1 MDKPKI
7 LVVTR
12 GVWKDS
18 EGTSSTLTN
27 FFKGYDRERIAEIYI
42 ETKQPKT
49 VCCSRF
55 FQISEF
61 SLLKKIIH
69 PKIKTGFDFRNDS
82 EFVTNEEVATKE
94 DQTMNWV
101 RRHRSYLFIWLRELL
116 WSFNGWQTK
125 ELRDFIQDFN
135 PDLIWMDGSPRI
147 LMNRLHQYVK
157 KLAGKPSTLFLM
169 DDVYTYPKTWN
180 LLELL
185 YYKKLRALVRK
196 NVACSDKVFVASPKM
211 KEEYDKTFDIDS
223 YFIAKGADFSQI
235 RPIGTI
241 PHKGIK
247 LVYLGQVYCGRIYTL
262 IRLVEILKRKNESGA
277 DFYLTIYTNN
287 YIPPKEMEKV
297 QVEGVSEV
305 RDVVP
310 YSEIGKVMEENDIL
324 LFVETFEEKYKNLA
338 RLSFSTKIV
347 DYLSSGK
354 CIFAIGPGEIAPIR
368 YFKDNG
374 IAFVASKP
382 DEIEVNIDEMIDV
395 QSRHEMADRCFEFAK
410 KEHDINDL
418 HNRLY
423 QIFYEI
429 TTNKA

>member
-1 MDKPKI
+1 MEKPKI
-7 LVVTR
+7 LIVTR

-27 FFKGYDRERIAEIYI
+27 FFKGYDRDKIAEIYI
-42 ETKQPKT
+42 ETKQPHT

-55 FQISEF
+55 FQISEY
-61 SLLKKIIH
+61 SLIKKIFK
-69 PKIKTGFDFRNDS
+69 PKTKTGFDFRSDS
-82 EFVTNEEVATKE
+82 EFVTNEEVSSKE

-135 PDLIWMDGSPRI
+135 PDMIWMDGSPRI

-157 KLAGKPSTLFLM
+157 KVSGKPSTLFLM

-185 YYKKLRALVRK
+185 YYKKLRSLVRK
-196 NVACSDKVFVASPKM
+196 NVVCSNKVFVASPKM
-211 KEEYDKTFDIDS
+211 KEEYDKTFNIDS

-235 RPIGTI
+235 KPIGTT
-241 PHKGIK
+241 PHKGTKI
-247 LVYLGQVYCGRIYTL
+247 VYLGQVYCGRIFTL
-262 IRLVEILKRKNESGA
+262 MRLVEILKKKNNAGE
-277 DFYLTIYTNN
+277 DLYLTIYTNN
-287 YIPPKEMEKV
+287 YISQNEMDKV
-297 QVEGVSEV
+297 QVDGVSEV

-310 YSEIGKVMEENDIL
+310 YSEISRVMEDNDIL

-354 CIFAIGPGEIAPIR
+354 CVFAIGPGEIAPMR

-374 IAFVASKP
+374 IAFVATMP
-382 DEIEVNIDEMIDV
+382 EEIEDRINEIMDSEAR
-395 QSRHEMADRCFEFAK
+395 QEMAGRSFEFAK
-410 KEHDINDL
+410 EKHDITDL

-423 QIFYEI
+423 QIFNEI
-429 TTNKA
+429 SKKK

>member
-1 MDKPKI
+1 METPRI
-7 LVVTR
+7 LIITR

-27 FFKGYDRERIAEIYI
+27 FFKGYDRDKIAEIYI
-42 ETKQPKT
+42 ETKQPQT

-55 FQISEF
+55 FQISEY
-61 SLLKKIIH
+61 SLIKKIFL
-69 PKIKTGFDFRNDS
+69 PKTKTGFDFRSDS
-82 EFVTNEEVATKE
+82 EFVTNEEISNKE
-94 DQTMNWV
+94 DRTMNWV

-135 PDLIWMDGSPRI
+135 PDMIWMDGSPRI

-157 KLAGKPSTLFLM
+157 KVSGKPSTLFLM
-169 DDVYTYPKTWN
+169 DDVYTYPRTWN

-185 YYKKLRALVRK
+185 YYKKLRSLVRK

-211 KEEYDKTFDIDS
+211 KEEYDETFNIDS
-223 YFIAKGADFSQI
+223 YFIAKGADFSQVQ
-235 RPIGTI
+235 PIGTT

-262 IRLVEILKRKNESGA
+262 IRLVEILKKKNEEGA
-277 DFYLTIYTNN
+277 DFHLSIYTNN
-287 YIPPKEMEKV
+287 YIPPKELEKV

-305 RDVVP
+305 LDVVP
-310 YSEIGKVMEENDIL
+310 YSELGKVMEENDIL

-347 DYLSSGK
+347 DYLASGK

-368 YFKDNG
+368 YFNDNEV
-374 IAFVASKP
+374 AFVATIH
-382 DEIEVNIDEMIDV
+382 DEIEKKIDETITE
-395 QSRHEMADRCFEFAK
+395 QSRQEMAAHSFEFAK
-410 KEHDINDL
+410 KEHDIDDL

-423 QIFYEI
+423 KIFENI
-429 TTNKA
+429 TKK

>member
-7 LVVTR
+7 LIVTR

-27 FFKGYDRERIAEIYI
+27 FFKGYDRDKIAEIYI
-42 ETKQPKT
+42 ETKQPQT

-55 FQISEF
+55 FQISEY
-61 SLLKKIIH
+61 SLIKKIFK
-69 PKIKTGFDFRNDS
+69 PKTNTGFDFRYDS
-82 EFVTNEEVATKE
+82 EFKTNDEVTQKE

-135 PDLIWMDGSPRI
+135 PDMIWMDGSPRI

-157 KLAGKPSTLFLM
+157 KVSGKPSTLFLM

-185 YYKKLRALVRK
+185 YYKKLRSLVRK

-211 KEEYDKTFDIDS
+211 KEEYDETFNIDS
-223 YFIAKGADFSQI
+223 LFLAKGADFSDIQ
-235 RPIGTI
+235 PLSTT
-241 PHKGIK
+241 PHKGTK

-262 IRLVEILKRKNESGA
+262 MTLVEVLKKKNEEGG

-287 YIPPKEMEKV
+287 YIPHKEMVRV
-297 QVEGVSEV
+297 QVDGVSEV

-310 YSEIGKVMEENDIL
+310 YSELGRVMEENDIL

-368 YFKDNG
+368 YFSDNDV
-374 IAFVASKP
+374 AFVATRP
-382 DEIEVNIDEMIDV
+382 EDIEEKIGEMTTDTA
-395 QSRHEMADRCFEFAK
+395 RKEMAMRSFEFAK
-410 KEHDINDL
+410 KEHDINVL
-418 HNRLY
+418 HGRLY
-423 QIFYEI
+423 QQFEEI
-429 TTNKA
+429 TKR

>member
-1 MDKPKI
+1 METPRI
-7 LVVTR
+7 LIITR

-27 FFKGYDRERIAEIYI
+27 FFKGYDRDKIAEIYI
-42 ETKQPKT
+42 ETKQPQT

-55 FQISEF
+55 FQISEY
-61 SLLKKIIH
+61 SLIKKIFL
-69 PKIKTGFDFRNDS
+69 PKTKTGFDFRNDS
-82 EFVTNEEVATKE
+82 EFVTNEEVSNKE
-94 DQTMNWV
+94 ARTMNWV

-125 ELRDFIQDFN
+125 ELRDFIQEFN
-135 PDLIWMDGSPRI
+135 PDMIWMDGSPRI

-157 KLAGKPSTLFLM
+157 KVSGKPSTLFLM
-169 DDVYTYPKTWN
+169 DDVYTYPRTWN

-185 YYKKLRALVRK
+185 YYKKLRSLVRK

-211 KEEYDKTFDIDS
+211 KEEYDKTFNIDS

-235 RPIGTI
+235 QPIGTT

-262 IRLVEILKRKNESGA
+262 IRLVEILKKKNEEGV
-277 DFYLTIYTNN
+277 DFHLSIYTNN
-287 YIPPKEMEKV
+287 YIPPKELEKV

-305 RDVVP
+305 LDVVP
-310 YSEIGKVMEENDIL
+310 YSELGKVMEENDIL

-347 DYLSSGK
+347 DYLASGK

-368 YFKDNG
+368 YFNDNEV
-374 IAFVASKP
+374 AFVASKP
-382 DEIEVNIDEMIDV
+382 DEIEKKIDEMITE
-395 QSRHEMADRCFEFAK
+395 QSRQEIASRSFEFAK

-423 QIFYEI
+423 KIFENI
-429 TTNKA
+429 TKK

>member
-1 MDKPKI
+1 METPKI
-7 LVVTR
+7 LIITR

-27 FFKGYDRERIAEIYI
+27 FFKGYDRDKIAEIYI
-42 ETKQPKT
+42 ETKQPQT

-55 FQISEF
+55 FQISEY
-61 SLLKKIIH
+61 SLIKKIFL
-69 PKIKTGFDFRNDS
+69 PKTKTGFDFRNDS
-82 EFVTNEEVATKE
+82 EFVTNEEVSNKE
-94 DQTMNWV
+94 ARTMNWV

-125 ELRDFIQDFN
+125 ELRDFIQEFN
-135 PDLIWMDGSPRI
+135 PDMIWMDGSPRI

-157 KLAGKPSTLFLM
+157 KVSGKPSTLFLM
-169 DDVYTYPKTWN
+169 DDVYTYPRTWN

-185 YYKKLRALVRK
+185 YYKKLRSLVRK

-211 KEEYDKTFDIDS
+211 KEEYDKTFNIDS
-223 YFIAKGADFSQI
+223 YFIAKGADFSHI
-235 RPIGTI
+235 KPIGTI
-241 PHKGIK
+241 PHKGTK
-247 LVYLGQVYCGRIYTL
+247 MVYLGQVYCGRIFTL
-262 IRLVEILKRKNESGA
+262 MRLVEILKKKNDAGES
-277 DFYLTIYTNN
+277 FYLTIYTNN
-287 YIPPKEMEKV
+287 YISPKEMEKV

-310 YSEIGKVMEENDIL
+310 YSEISRVMEDNDIL

-368 YFKDNG
+368 YFKDND
-374 IAFVASKP
+374 IAFVASMP
-382 DEIEVNIDEMIDV
+382 EEIEETINEIIVPE
-395 QSRHEMADRCFEFAK
+395 SRQEMANRSFEFAK
-410 KEHDINDL
+410 EKHDIKDL
-418 HNRLY
+418 HRRLY
-423 QIFYEI
+423 RIFDEI
-429 TTNKA
+429 SKK